1 MAVCAGGVIVLE
13 LQLGVT
19 SKTMQVK
26 WATHYVQSLI
36 KNDENEKLAKVTMG
50 MSRKTIG
57 SVCCLVLVKSCQRR
71 TKGIE
76 EDMCLVSLVNA
87 MLLYSR
93 VVAIGFVLYWMTH
106 LHYCV
111 LATHGAVV
119 KVQIDLNVLTNQH

>member
-1 MAVCAGGVIVLE
+1 MIAGAGGVVVVLE
-13 LQLGVT
+13 MQLGVT

-26 WATHYVQSLI
+26 VGYTLCTESQ
-36 KNDENEKLAKVTMG
+36 KKKNEKLAKVTMG

-76 EDMCLVSLVNA
+76 EDMCLVSVVNA
-87 MLLYSR
+87 MLLYSC

-106 LHYCV
+106 LQYCV